1 MRWIPIIRGGNYGWE
16 FSWVEIFR
24 VGIVLGGSFQDE
36 NFPGGSHSGCEFFEW
51 ELCGWELSLVAIFF
65 GGSFP
70 GGIIWVAIFRVWI
83 FMLLVETLLALVN
96 ENSLVLLSSPHLC
109 RRFLLRRLW
118 FFLKLLLFH
127 RSSCWLAFKNWFI
140 LVEDSCGNCHNVY
153 SLYNFWT
160 VQKQPP
166 RGVLRE
172 KCSGNM

>member
-51 ELCGWELSLVAIFF
+51 ELCDSQI
-65 GGSFP
+65 
-70 GGIIWVAIFRVWI
+70 
-83 FMLLVETLLALVN
+83 ETLLALVN

-172 KCSGNM
+172 KYSGNM

>member
-1 MRWIPIIRGGNYGWE
+1 MLNEVDSNYTGWNLWVRIFLGRDFSGGTCPGWE
-16 FSWVEIFR
+16 FSGWEFSRWESLWVWIFR
-24 VGIVLGGSFQDE
+24 VGIVWVGT
-36 NFPGGSHSGCEFFEW
+36 
-51 ELCGWELSLVAIFF
+51 LV
-65 GGSFP
+65 
-70 GGIIWVAIFRVWI
+70 
-83 FMLLVETLLALVN
+83 LLVETLLALVS
-96 ENSLVLLSSPHLC
+96 ENSLVLLPSPHLC